1 MNNVCC
7 ANCRLR
13 FTPVATA
20 QLVACPECGESLQP
34 TRTAAGLLGF
44 RLYTP
49 DEAPELWLQARAA
62 AIDISDPSGSMPVK

>member
-7 ANCRLR
+7 ADCRLR
-13 FTPVATA
+13 FTPAATA
-20 QLVACPECGESLQP
+20 HLVACPECGESLQP
-34 TRTAAGLLGF
+34 IPTAAELLGF

-62 AIDISDPSGSMPVK
+62 ALEIPDPSGSTPVR